1 MELLYSAIMYDGL
14 WWLII
19 AAFIAGCVRG
29 FSGFGTALI
38 FIPLALIVVDYHIWP
53 ILMMTVFDMF
63 GPVVLLPRAI
73 RDGFKRDMVLLFVGA
88 AITLPFGVYLLTRMD
103 ADVFRWLVCGLS
115 FLMLA
120 VLLSGWRYRGRLGM
134 GSIFGVGAAGGFM
147 GGVAGLPGPPIILT
161 YMASTAPVKAIRGTA
176 MVYLFSIDI
185 LLFPAFYFQGQLV
198 LTPMVI
204 GLILAVPYTLGGM
217 LGTWIFN
224 PEKEKIYRNVAYV
237 LIGLSAFLSLADLLS
252 TG

>member
-1 MELLYSAIMYDGL
+1 MELFYSAVNHDGL
-14 WWLII
+14 GLLVF

-29 FSGFGTALI
+29 FAGFGTALI
-38 FIPLALIVVDYHIWP
+38 FVPLALIVVDYHIWP

-63 GPVVLLPRAI
+63 GPLVLLPRAF
-73 RDGFKRDMVLLFVGA
+73 RDGFKRDMVLLFIGA
-88 AITLPFGVYLLTRMD
+88 AITLPFGVYLLTKME

-120 VLLSGWRYRGRLGM
+120 ALLSGWRYRGRLGV
-134 GSIFGVGAAGGFM
+134 GAIFGVGAAGGFL
-147 GGVAGLPGPPIILT
+147 GGVAALPGPPIILT
-161 YMASTAPVKAIRGTA
+161 YMASTAPIKAIRGTS
-176 MVYLFSIDI
+176 MVYLFSVDL

-198 LTPMVI
+198 LIPIIMGV
-204 GLILAVPYTLGGM
+204 ILAVPYTLGGL

-224 PEKEKIYRNVAYV
+224 PEKEGMYRNVAYI
-237 LIGLSAFLSLADLLS
+237 LIGLSAVLSLADLWA